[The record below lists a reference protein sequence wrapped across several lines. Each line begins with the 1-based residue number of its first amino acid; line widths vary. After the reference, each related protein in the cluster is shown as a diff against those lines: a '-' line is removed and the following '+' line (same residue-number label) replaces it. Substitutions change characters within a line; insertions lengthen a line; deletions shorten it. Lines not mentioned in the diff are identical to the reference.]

1 MNFDLTK
8 IPFSCYGSYLA
19 FSILPETPERKAGL
33 YLRSVRGPATG
44 GRPLQEILLMELLA
58 DGEPIPFEAEAEAH
72 RLRLSAGNGRQ
83 AEVSFEA
90 ADSVRFRL
98 RGVSIRFSM
107 ATGAYDNFIPHT
119 NGKWMLTVNTICET
133 KLMFAPLEGRMESD
147 APWQAE
153 NCEAISILFHPEN
166 GEACE
171 FAIDEF
177 IVGWNE
183 RQRLDSFDEC
193 LTNAKNAFA
202 NWMSAMPAVPARY
215 AEARELACYI
225 MWSCVVAPSGHVTRD
240 AIFASKNGM
249 IGAWSWDHCFH
260 ALSLAEAH
268 PQLAWDQFMALFDQ
282 QDASGVLPDLINDRL
297 ISWSFC
303 KPPVHGW
310 ILNRL
315 LQNSNLLTDER
326 LHEIYEPLSR
336 WTNWWFERRDDDRD
350 GIPQCNHGNDGGW
363 DNSTVFSVRPPI
375 ESPEISAYL
384 VLQMETLAEIAKRIG
399 KMGEAQVW
407 LVRAEELTA
416 RLLEHFWRG
425 DHFVGVQAGGHAD
438 IESQSLLLYMPLIL
452 GRRLP
457 QDTRENMIAQ
467 LKVPG
472 EFLSPHGFAT
482 ENLKSPLYRSR
493 GYWRGPIWAAPTLI
507 LFDALMA
514 CGEVEFAGEIRQR
527 FIDLVAQNGFAENFD
542 AQTGQGYHDFHFSW
556 TSGIW
561 LALAHEAFEEKM
573 IRRTG
578 REGT

>member
-1 MNFDLTK
+1 
-8 IPFSCYGSYLA
+8 
-19 FSILPETPERKAGL
+19 
-33 YLRSVRGPATG
+33 
-44 GRPLQEILLMELLA
+44 
-58 DGEPIPFEAEAEAH
+58 
-72 RLRLSAGNGRQ
+72 
-83 AEVSFEA
+83 
-90 ADSVRFRL
+90 
-98 RGVSIRFSM
+98 
-107 ATGAYDNFIPHT
+107 
-119 NGKWMLTVNTICET
+119 
-133 KLMFAPLEGRMESD
+133 MFAPLKGRMEID

-153 NCEAISILFHPEN
+153 NCDYISIIFHPEN

-183 RQRLDSFDEC
+183 RHRNDSFDAC
-193 LTNAKNAFA
+193 VTNAKNVFTA
-202 NWMSAMPAVPARY
+202 WMKNMLSVPAPY

-225 MWSCVVAPSGHVTRD
+225 MWSCAVAPSGHLTRD

-249 IGAWSWDHCFH
+249 IGTWSWDHCFH

-268 PQLAWDQFMALFDQ
+268 PQLAWDQFMVLFDQ
-282 QDASGVLPDLINDRL
+282 QDASGVMPDLINDRL
-297 ISWSFC
+297 ISWSFY

-315 LQNSNLLTDER
+315 LQNSNLLTNER
-326 LHEIYEPLSR
+326 LNEIYEPLAR
-336 WTNWWFERRDDDRD
+336 WTNWWFEHRDDDSD

-363 DNSTVFSVRPPI
+363 DNSTAFAIRPPI

-384 VLQMETLAEIAKRIG
+384 VLQMETLAEFAKRLG
-399 KMGEAQVW
+399 KTDEAQGW
-407 LVRAEELTA
+407 LVRASELTE
-416 RLLEHFWRG
+416 RLLKHFWRG
-425 DHFVGVQAGGHAD
+425 DHFVGVQVSGHAD

-452 GRRLP
+452 GKRLP
-457 QDTRENMIAQ
+457 QDVREKIIAR
-467 LKVPG
+467 LKIPG

-482 ENLKSPLYRSR
+482 ENLNSPLYRSR

-514 CGEVEFAGEIRQR
+514 CDEVEFAKDIRQR

-561 LALAHEAFEEKM
+561 LTLANEL
-573 IRRTG
+573 G
-578 REGT
+578 D